1 MDEALV
7 VGGTRFIGRH
17 TVEELLDHDYRVT
30 IFNRGE
36 HTSPFADRDEVHH
49 YAGDR
54 TNDREL
60 LTAKRE
66 VEPDVV
72 IDCVAYHPRD
82 VRTATEIFADVGAY
96 VYVSSGAVY
105 AAEDVPKRE
114 DETPLCDCSADQ
126 AADDTDATY
135 GNRKAEGDR
144 MVFRAA
150 ERGVNAMA
158 VRPTVVYGPHDYT
171 ERLDYWL
178 HRVDE
183 YDRVVVPGDGTN
195 LWQRAYVA
203 DVASALRLVA
213 ESGTPGEAYNAG
225 DRNALTLADTVR
237 AAADALD
244 TDVELVRASDREL
257 STAGLELGSF
267 PLYRSAPHLLDT
279 HKLSGLG
286 WESTPVAEAMAHTV
300 REHRESDRT
309 GEENGPERATEETVL
324 DVLDTI

>member
-1 MDEALV
+1 MHEALI
-7 VGGTRFIGRH
+7 VGGTRFIGRY

-36 HTSPFADRDEVHH
+36 HANPFAERDDVHH
-49 YAGDR
+49 YEGDR

-72 IDCVAYHPRD
+72 IDCVAYQPRD
-82 VRTATEIFADVGAY
+82 VRQATEIFADVNAY
-96 VYVSSGAVY
+96 VYVSSGASY
-105 AAEDVPKRE
+105 ARDDIPKRE
-114 DETPLCDCSADQ
+114 GETPLCDCSADQ
-126 AADDTDATY
+126 AADDTGATY

-178 HRVDE
+178 HRVE
-183 YDRVVVPGDGTN
+183 SYDRVIVPGDGTN
-195 LWQRAYVA
+195 LWQRVYVE
-203 DVASALRLVA
+203 DVASALRIVA
-213 ESGTPGEAYNAG
+213 EEGTPGEAYNVG
-225 DRNALTLADTVR
+225 DRNALTLEDTVR

-244 TDVELVRASDREL
+244 TDVEIVTASDREL

-279 HKLSGLG
+279 HALAELG
-286 WESTPVAEAMAHTV
+286 WESTPVEAAMARTAAD
-300 REHRESDRT
+300 HRESDRT
-309 GEENGPERATEETVL
+309 RVENGPDRAAEETVL

>member
-17 TVEELLDHDYRVT
+17 TVEELLAHDYRVT
-30 IFNRGE
+30 VFNRGE
-36 HTSPFADRDEVHH
+36 HANPFAERDGVHH
-49 YAGDR
+49 YEGDR
-54 TNDREL
+54 ANDREL

-66 VEPDVV
+66 VEPEVV
-72 IDCVAYHPRD
+72 VDCAAYHPRD
-82 VRTATEIFADVGAY
+82 VRKATEIFADVGAY
-96 VYVSSGAVY
+96 VYVSSGASY
-105 AAEDVPKRE
+105 AADDVPKRE
-114 DETPLCDCSADQ
+114 GETPLRDCSADQ

-178 HRVDE
+178 HRVGTH
-183 YDRVVVPGDGTN
+183 DRVVVPGDGTN
-195 LWQRAYVA
+195 LWQRAYVE
-203 DVASALRLVA
+203 DVASALRIVA
-213 ESGTPGEAYNAG
+213 ESGTPGEAYNVG

-257 STAGLELGSF
+257 STAGLDLGSF
-267 PLYRSAPHLLDT
+267 PLYRPAPHLLDT
-279 HKLSGLG
+279 HKLAALG
-286 WESTPVAEAMAHTV
+286 WSSTPVGEAMARTAAD
-300 REHRESDRT
+300 HRESDRT
-309 GEENGPERATEETVL
+309 GTEHGPDRAAEETVL
-324 DVLDTI
+324 SVLDTI